1 MGIHQRLIAERRQE
15 MNEFLPSIEI
25 IILIVPLVALVM
37 VIKQMSYEIDELK
50 EKLDKHRARLNYLEF
65 DYLSISEIE
74 KRLYQLEEALEL
86 KEYFD
91 KESLNKQMKRDYD

>member
-1 MGIHQRLIAERRQE
+1 
-15 MNEFLPSIEI
+15 MNEYLPFIEI
-25 IILIVPLVALVM
+25 IILSVPLVALVI

-50 EKLDKHRARLNYLEF
+50 EKLDKHRSRLNYLEF

-86 KEYFD
+86 KEYYD
-91 KESLNKQMKRDYD
+91 DASRNKK

>member
-1 MGIHQRLIAERRQE
+1 

-37 VIKQMSYEIDELK
+37 VIKQMSNEIEELK
-50 EKLDKHRARLNYLEF
+50 EKLEQHRARLNYLNF
-65 DYLSISEIE
+65 DYLSISDIE
-74 KRLYQLEEALEL
+74 KRLDQLEEALEL

>member
-1 MGIHQRLIAERRQE
+1 

-37 VIKQMSYEIDELK
+37 VIKQMSDEIEELK
-50 EKLDKHRARLNYLEF
+50 EKLEQHRARLNYLNF
-65 DYLSISEIE
+65 DYLSISDIE
-74 KRLYQLEEALEL
+74 KRLDQLEESLEL

-91 KESLNKQMKRDYD
+91 EEPLNEEEDENNQAIS